1 MPYYRLRNI
10 LFVLFAVS
18 GFTGLIYESIWSH
31 YLKLFLGHAA
41 YAQALVLTIFMG
53 GMALGAWLA
62 SRQVSKWS
70 NLLMGY
76 AIVEG
81 IIGFLGVV
89 FHIVFQ
95 FVLDISFDS
104 IIPALDSAT
113 KVQLYKWSV
122 ATLLILPQSILL
134 GMTFPLMSNGII
146 RQFPDTPGRSLSMLY
161 FTNSLGA
168 AIGVLVAGFVL
179 IAAVGLPGTILFAGI
194 INILLAIV
202 VYALAKNLVIPLV
215 AKNPVKATSHISLLF
230 ICAAFIT
237 ALASFVYEIAWIRML
252 SMVLGSSTHSFELM
266 LSAFILGLAL
276 GGLFIRKYIDQLT
289 SPILTAGL
297 IQIAMGVCA
306 LATVP
311 LYTYTFDL
319 MGFFMAALK
328 PTDEG
333 YRLFTLVSH
342 SIALLIM
349 LPATFCAGMTLP
361 LFTKILLKEGHG
373 EKSIGQIYASNT
385 FGAIVGVI
393 IAIFIAMPVL
403 GLKYTMVLGSGL
415 DVMLGVILLIYSG
428 ARLKQPFA
436 YSVTCLIFIIFTAS
450 LFINFD
456 FRKMASTVYRTGISQ
471 KSSDYSLLFQKDG
484 STSSIHVISKPDG
497 LITISTNGKPDAAIN
512 NYDDDN
518 IGPDE
523 PTMVL
528 VAAIPLAIN
537 PDIKTVANIGMG
549 SGLTTHTLLAW
560 PGIERVDTIEI
571 ESAMVEGAKFF
582 RPRVERAFSDPR
594 SHIHI
599 EDAKTFFSNNQKK
612 YDLITSEPSNPWV
625 SGVSSL
631 FTEEFYR
638 QIKKYLSE
646 DGMFVQWIHTYE
658 INLKLV
664 LSVLKSLD
672 GHFSNYNL
680 FAINDGDLII
690 LAKNDS
696 PVDIPQD
703 LIFNVDEM
711 RRELSMI
718 SVFNLQD
725 IRVRFVANEQ
735 LIRPLLNIYTPPTN
749 SDYFPILDLNAP
761 KARFKQENAY
771 ELARV
776 RLDPI
781 PFINMMIAEYEN
793 PDAANVNKGLLFST
807 TRKISNA
814 QHIYNY
820 LKSNY
825 YNETD
830 FDPSDIELLISL
842 SRNCS
847 EENDFQLWTQ
857 KLIDIAQITIPS
869 LSPGE
874 LNELWNSVTPVC
886 AGKLSDVQGHWLT
899 FVKALGLRDATAI
912 ADDAIYLLKEGD
924 QQNRER
930 RKILFGSLMLALV
943 NLEEYHA
950 ALKLWLQLSDDLFDT
965 DNTPISLL
973 ILHGIALQ
981 AVNNHTN

>member
-1 MPYYRLRNI
+1 
-10 LFVLFAVS
+10 
-18 GFTGLIYESIWSH
+18 
-31 YLKLFLGHAA
+31 
-41 YAQALVLTIFMG
+41 
-53 GMALGAWLA
+53 
-62 SRQVSKWS
+62 
-70 NLLMGY
+70 
-76 AIVEG
+76 
-81 IIGFLGVV
+81 
-89 FHIVFQ
+89 
-95 FVLDISFDS
+95 
-104 IIPALDSAT
+104 
-113 KVQLYKWSV
+113 
-122 ATLLILPQSILL
+122 
-134 GMTFPLMSNGII
+134 
-146 RQFPDTPGRSLSMLY
+146 
-161 FTNSLGA
+161 
-168 AIGVLVAGFVL
+168 
-179 IAAVGLPGTILFAGI
+179 
-194 INILLAIV
+194 
-202 VYALAKNLVIPLV
+202 
-215 AKNPVKATSHISLLF
+215 
-230 ICAAFIT
+230 
-237 ALASFVYEIAWIRML
+237 
-252 SMVLGSSTHSFELM
+252 
-266 LSAFILGLAL
+266 
-276 GGLFIRKYIDQLT
+276 
-289 SPILTAGL
+289 
-297 IQIAMGVCA
+297 
-306 LATVP
+306 
-311 LYTYTFDL
+311 
-319 MGFFMAALK
+319 
-328 PTDEG
+328 
-333 YRLFTLVSH
+333 
-342 SIALLIM
+342 
-349 LPATFCAGMTLP
+349 
-361 LFTKILLKEGHG
+361 
-373 EKSIGQIYASNT
+373 
-385 FGAIVGVI
+385 
-393 IAIFIAMPVL
+393 
-403 GLKYTMVLGSGL
+403 
-415 DVMLGVILLIYSG
+415 
-428 ARLKQPFA
+428 
-436 YSVTCLIFIIFTAS
+436 
-450 LFINFD
+450 
-456 FRKMASTVYRTGISQ
+456 
-471 KSSDYSLLFQKDG
+471 
-484 STSSIHVISKPDG
+484 
-497 LITISTNGKPDAAIN
+497 
-512 NYDDDN
+512 
-518 IGPDE
+518 
-523 PTMVL
+523 
-528 VAAIPLAIN
+528 
-537 PDIKTVANIGMG
+537 
-549 SGLTTHTLLAW
+549 
-560 PGIERVDTIEI
+560 
-571 ESAMVEGAKFF
+571 
-582 RPRVERAFSDPR
+582 
-594 SHIHI
+594 
-599 EDAKTFFSNNQKK
+599 
-612 YDLITSEPSNPWV
+612 
-625 SGVSSL
+625 VSSL

-820 LKSNY
+820 LNSNY

>member
-76 AIVEG
+76 AVVEG
-81 IIGFLGVV
+81 VIGFLGVI

-95 FVLDISFDS
+95 FVLDSSFDI
-104 IIPALDSAT
+104 IIPALGSASQ
-113 KVQLYKWSV
+113 VQIYKWSV

-146 RQFPDTPGRSLSMLY
+146 RQVPDTPGSSLSMLY

-168 AIGVLVAGFVL
+168 AIGVLIAGFVL

-194 INILLAIV
+194 INILLAII
-202 VYALAKNLVIPLV
+202 VYALAKNLVVPSI
-215 AKNPVKATSHISLLF
+215 ARSTVKGTSKISILF
-230 ICAAFIT
+230 ISAAFIT
-237 ALASFVYEIAWIRML
+237 ALASFIYEIAWIRML

-276 GGLFIRKYIDQLT
+276 GGLFIRRYIDQLT
-289 SPILTAGL
+289 NPILTAGI

-311 LYTYTFDL
+311 LYNYTFDL
-319 MGFFMAALK
+319 MGFFMSALK

-333 YRLFTLVSH
+333 YRLYTFASH
-342 SIALLIM
+342 FIALVVM

-361 LFTKILLKEGHG
+361 LFTKILFQEGHG
-373 EKSIGQIYASNT
+373 EKSVGQIYASNT
-385 FGAIVGVI
+385 FGAIVGVF
-393 IAIFIAMPVL
+393 IAIFIAMPVM
-403 GLKYTMVLGSGL
+403 GLKNTMVLGSSL
-415 DVMLGVILLIYSG
+415 DILLGVILFIYSG

-436 YSVTCLIFIIFTAS
+436 LTVTSLIFIIFTAS

-456 FRKMASTVYRTGISQ
+456 FRKMASTVYRTGIAER
-471 KSSDYSLLFQKDG
+471 SSDYSLLFQKDG
-484 STSSIHVISKPDG
+484 KTSSVHVISSSDG

-512 NYDDDN
+512 NHDDDN
-518 IGPDE
+518 MGPDE

-528 VAAIPLAIN
+528 IAAIPLAIN

-560 PGIERVDTIEI
+560 PGIEQVDTIEI
-571 ESAMVEGAKFF
+571 ESAMVEGAGFF

-631 FTEEFYR
+631 FTEEFYQ
-638 QIKKYLSE
+638 QIKKYLTD
-646 DGMFVQWIHTYE
+646 DGMFVQWVHAYE
-658 INLKLV
+658 ININLL
-664 LSVLKSLD
+664 LSILKSLNS
-672 GHFSNYNL
+672 HFSHYTL

-690 LAKNDS
+690 LAKNNA
-696 PVDIPQD
+696 PVGIPKDI
-703 LIFNVDEM
+703 IFSADDM
-711 RRELSMI
+711 RHELSI
-718 SVFNLQD
+718 VSVHNIHD
-725 IRVRFVANEQ
+725 IKARFIANEQ
-735 LIRPLLNIYTPPTN
+735 LVKPLFNINKIAIN
-749 SDYFPILDLNAP
+749 SDYFPILDLSAP
-761 KARFKQENAY
+761 KSRFKNENVFNLTRIRIA
-771 ELARV
+771 
-776 RLDPI
+776 PI
-781 PFINMMIAEYEN
+781 PLINILVPDYEYQ
-793 PDAANVNKGLLFST
+793 DAANVNTGVMFKT
-807 TRKISNA
+807 TKNISEA
-814 QHIYNY
+814 QNIYNY
-820 LKSNY
+820 AKSRELNDFNY
-825 YNETD
+825 A
-830 FDPSDIELLISL
+830 DIALLIRL
-842 SRNCS
+842 ANDCS
-847 EENDFQLWTQ
+847 NNSDFQLWNK
-857 KLIDIAQITIPS
+857 KLFEIAEITIPS
-869 LSPGE
+869 LAPKE
-874 LNELWNSVTPVC
+874 LNELWELITPPC
-886 AGKLSDVQGHWLT
+886 PEKLNEKQHQWLAL
-899 FVKALGLRDATAI
+899 VKALSNRDAKIITDNAI
-912 ADDAIYLLKEGD
+912 LLLKD
-924 QQNRER
+924 RQQSLEHRQF
-930 RKILFGSLMLALV
+930 LFGSMMLALV
-943 NLEEYHA
+943 KLEDYYP
-950 ALKLWLQLSDDLFDT
+950 ALILWSQLAESLFDK
-965 DNTPISLL
+965 NNIPISLS
-973 ILHGIALQ
+973 ILHALSIQGI
-981 AVNNHTN
+981 NESE